1 MMEHGKRNTGRRK
14 SIAIGLIVILV
25 AAGCWSIWKYL
36 HCHNGYQPFEY
47 IYIKKDTA
55 LKGYLFL
62 APYEI
67 YYWRF
72 GQAIIADAA
81 SGKVFYRR
89 NLNGPVFCFRQW
101 NIHGKTYYSY
111 ILNDPDVYHVPK
123 LNLSAGYVVLM
134 DASMH
139 EINKIHLVSNDGV
152 KVERHEDLDLH
163 DFILLDENHY
173 ITLCAYEKEADN
185 IPDSLHPAKG
195 VKIVTPIIQEVRNG
209 KVVWQ
214 WDGSRFPEFYAAS
227 AEQNHFTHTAVVH
240 NYMHINSAF
249 IDPKDSNL
257 ICSFRNT
264 NQILKLSRKD
274 GSIIWRLGGKT
285 SDFAMEPY
293 MYFLKQHD
301 AKLIDSNRTLLVFD
315 NGDSAKRPHSR
326 ILEFGLDE
334 QSRSITSF
342 KSYYI
347 PKPYSQYMGSVDKIG
362 DNYLIC
368 GGSSFYIMEV
378 NSTTGQVLMDIK
390 TNQAIYRTYLFLDV
404 DTTTLKLISEKERR

>member
-1 MMEHGKRNTGRRK
+1 MVL
-14 SIAIGLIVILV
+14 SV
-25 AAGCWSIWKYL
+25 AWGFWRYRAQ
-36 HCHNGYQPFEY
+36 HQHFRQFEY
-47 IYIKKDTA
+47 TYLKRDST

-72 GQAIIADAA
+72 GQAIIADA
-81 SGKVFYRR
+81 SNGRTIFRR
-89 NLNGPVFCFRQW
+89 NLDGPVFCFRQW
-101 NIHGKTYYSY
+101 KIGGKTYYSY

-134 DASMH
+134 DSAMR
-139 EINKIHLVSNDGV
+139 EIKQIHLLPHGDVVVSRNEG
-152 KVERHEDLDLH
+152 LDLH
-163 DFILLDENHY
+163 DFILLGENHY
-173 ITLCAYEKEADN
+173 ITLCAYEKTADN

-195 VKIVTPIIQEVRNG
+195 VKIVAPIIQEVRNDS
-209 KVVWQ
+209 VVWQ
-214 WDGSRFPEFYAAS
+214 WDGSKFPEFYGAS
-227 AEQNHFTHTAVVH
+227 AEQNHFTHTGVVH

-249 IDPKDSNL
+249 IDPKDGNL

-264 NQILKLSRKD
+264 NQILKLNRKD
-274 GSIIWRLGGKT
+274 GSIVWRLGGKT
-285 SDFAMEPY
+285 SDFALEPY

-334 QSRSITSF
+334 STHSITGF

-368 GGSSFYIMEV
+368 GGSSFYILEV
-378 NSTTGQVLMDIK
+378 NSITGNVLMDVK
-390 TNQAIYRTYLFLDV
+390 TNQAIYRTYLFQDV
-404 DTTTLKLISEKERR
+404 DTTLLARQSDKERR